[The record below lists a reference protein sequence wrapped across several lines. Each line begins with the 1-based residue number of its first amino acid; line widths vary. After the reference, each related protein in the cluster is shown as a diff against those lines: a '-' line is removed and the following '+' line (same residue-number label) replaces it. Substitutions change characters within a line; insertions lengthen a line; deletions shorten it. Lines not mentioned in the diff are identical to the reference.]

1 MTWEARTK
9 LLLGEVN
16 VAKLHASHVLVM
28 GLGGVGAA
36 ACEHLC
42 RAGIGELTIVDGDV
56 INETNRNRQLPAL
69 VSSQGFLKA
78 EVMAKRL
85 LDINPNLKL
94 HVFSEYVKDQRMIDI
109 LKLTNYDFV
118 VDAIDTFS
126 PKTYL
131 IVHCL
136 NFGLR
141 LVSSMGSGGKTDP
154 TQIQIADIA
163 QTYQCPLADA
173 LRKRLHKLGF
183 YSGFHAVFSAEKV
196 RENSVL
202 HCENDVNKKSTVG
215 TISYMPPIFGAY
227 CASVV
232 IRELVGE
239 CVVSTLPIPARIR
252 KKISNFQLPIAN

>member
-1 MTWEARTK
+1 MNNWEARTE
-9 LLLGEVN
+9 LLLGDEN
-16 VAKLHASHVLVM
+16 MAKLHNSHVIVF
-28 GLGGVGAA
+28 GLGGVGSA

-56 INETNRNRQLPAL
+56 VNETNRNRQLPAL
-69 VSSQGFLKA
+69 VSNQGLLKA

-94 HVFSEYVKDQRMIDI
+94 HVFSEYVKDQRMLDI
-109 LKLTNYDFV
+109 LKLAKYDFV

-136 NFGLR
+136 NLGLR
-141 LVSSMGSGGKTDP
+141 LASSMGSGGKTDP
-154 TQIQIADIA
+154 MQIQIADIA

-183 YSGFHAVFSAEKV
+183 YSGFHAVFSVEKV
-196 RENSVL
+196 RENSIL
-202 HCENDVNKKSTVG
+202 HCEDEVNKKSTVG

-232 IRELVGE
+232 IRELIGE
-239 CVVSTLPIPARIR
+239 NVVSKLPIPVKVR
-252 KKISNFQLPIAN
+252 KKIADFSL

>member
-1 MTWEARTK
+1 MSWEARTE
-9 LLLGEVN
+9 LLLGEEN
-16 VAKLHASHVLVM
+16 VAKLRASHVLIM
-28 GLGGVGAA
+28 GLGGVGSA

-56 INETNRNRQLPAL
+56 VNETNRNRQLPAL
-69 VSSQGFLKA
+69 VSNQGVLKA

-94 HVFSEYVKDQRMIDI
+94 NVFSEYVKDQRMLDI
-109 LKLTNYDFV
+109 LQLETYDFV

-136 NFGLR
+136 NLNLR

-163 QTYQCPLADA
+163 QTYQCPLAEA
-173 LRKRLHKLGF
+173 LRKRLHKLGY

-202 HCENDVNKKSTVG
+202 HCENEVNKKSTVG

-232 IRELVGE
+232 IRELIGE
-239 CVVSTLPIPARIR
+239 PVVSTLLIP
-252 KKISNFQLPIAN
+252 KKIRQKIIM

>member
-1 MTWEARTK
+1 MTWEARTE
-9 LLLGEVN
+9 LLLGEEN
-16 VAKLHASHVLVM
+16 IAKLRASHVLVM
-28 GLGGVGAA
+28 GLGGVGSAT
-36 ACEHLC
+36 CEHLC

-56 INETNRNRQLPAL
+56 VNETNRNRQLPAL
-69 VSSQGFLKA
+69 VSNQGLLKA

-94 HVFSEYVKDQRMIDI
+94 HIFSEYVKDQRMLDI
-109 LKLTNYDFV
+109 LKLKKYDFV

-136 NFGLR
+136 NLGLR

-154 TQIQIADIA
+154 MQIQIADIA

-173 LRKRLHKLGF
+173 LRKRLHKLGY

-202 HCENDVNKKSTVG
+202 HCEEEVNKKSTVG

-232 IRELVGE
+232 IRELIGE
-239 CVVSTLPIPARIR
+239 TVVSTLPIPTRVRQKIR
-252 KKISNFQLPIAN
+252 ELGIRN

>member
-1 MTWEARTK
+1 MGWEARTE
-9 LLLGEVN
+9 LLLGEEN
-16 VAKLHASHVLVM
+16 VAKLRRSHVAVF
-28 GLGGVGAA
+28 GLGGVGSA

-56 INETNRNRQLPAL
+56 VNETNRNRQLPAL
-69 VSSQGFLKA
+69 LSNQGLLKA

-94 HVFSEYVKDQRMIDI
+94 HIFPEYVKDRRMLDI
-109 LKLTNYDFV
+109 LELTNYDFI

-131 IVHCL
+131 IVHCMNL
-136 NFGLR
+136 GLR

-173 LRKRLHKLGF
+173 LRKRLHKLGI
-183 YSGFHAVFSAEKV
+183 YSGFHAVFSAENV

-202 HCENDVNKKSTVG
+202 HCDDEINKKSIVG
-215 TISYMPPIFGAY
+215 TISYMPPVFGAF

-232 IRELVGE
+232 IRELIGE
-239 CVVSTLPIPARIR
+239 SVVSSLPIPTKIKTKIR
-252 KKISNFQLPIAN
+252 NN

>member
-1 MTWEARTK
+1 MIWEARTE
-9 LLLGEVN
+9 LLLGEEN
-16 VAKLHASHVLVM
+16 VAKLRASHVLVM
-28 GLGGVGAA
+28 GLGGVGSA

-56 INETNRNRQLPAL
+56 VNETNRNRQLPAL
-69 VSSQGFLKA
+69 VSNQGLLKA

-94 HVFSEYVKDQRMIDI
+94 HVFSEYVKDQRMLDI
-109 LKLTNYDFV
+109 LKLATYDFV

-136 NFGLR
+136 NLGLR

-154 TQIQIADIA
+154 TQIQIADIS

-173 LRKRLHKLGF
+173 LRKRLHKLGY

-202 HCENDVNKKSTVG
+202 HCDDEVNKKSTVG

-232 IRELVGE
+232 IRELIGE
-239 CVVSTLPIPARIR
+239 PVVSTLPIP
-252 KKISNFQLPIAN
+252 KKIRQKIIIM

>member
-1 MTWEARTK
+1 MSWKARTT
-9 LLLGEVN
+9 LLLGKEN
-16 VAKLHASHVLVM
+16 IDKLCMSHVLVM
-28 GLGGVGAA
+28 GLGGVGSA

-56 INETNRNRQLPAL
+56 INETNRNRQLLAL
-69 VSSQGFLKA
+69 SSNQGLSKA
-78 EVMAKRL
+78 DVMAERL
-85 LDINPNLKL
+85 MDINPDLKL
-94 HVFSEYVKDQRMIDI
+94 HVFPEYVKDLRMLDI
-109 LKLTNYDFV
+109 LQLANYDFV

-136 NFGLR
+136 NLGLR

-154 TQIQIADIA
+154 MQIQIADIA

-173 LRKRLHKLGF
+173 LRKRLHKLGY

-202 HCENDVNKKSTVG
+202 HCEDEVNKKSTIG

-232 IRELVGE
+232 IRELIGE
-239 CVVSTLPIPARIR
+239 PVVSPLPVPN
-252 KKISNFQLPIAN
+252 KIKQKLQL

>member
-1 MTWEARTK
+1 MTWQARTE
-9 LLLGEVN
+9 LLLGEEN
-16 VAKLHASHVLVM
+16 VAKLRGSHVIVF
-28 GLGGVGAA
+28 GLGGVGST

-56 INETNRNRQLPAL
+56 VNETNRNRQLPAL
-69 VSSQGFLKA
+69 LSNQGLLKA

-94 HVFSEYVKDQRMIDI
+94 HVFPEYVKDQRMLDI
-109 LKLTNYDFV
+109 LKLAKYDFV

-131 IVHCL
+131 IVHCMNL
-136 NFGLR
+136 GLR

-173 LRKRLHKLGF
+173 LRKRLHKLGI

-202 HCENDVNKKSTVG
+202 HCENEVNKKSTVG
-215 TISYMPPIFGAY
+215 TISYMPPTFGAF

-232 IRELVGE
+232 IREIICE
-239 CVVSTLPIPARIR
+239 PVVSKLPIPAKIR
-252 KKISNFQLPIAN
+252 KQIL

>member
-1 MTWEARTK
+1 MGWEARTEM
-9 LLLGEVN
+9 LLGDEN
-16 VAKLHASHVLVM
+16 VEKLRQAHVLIM
-28 GLGGVGAA
+28 GLGGVGSA

-56 INETNRNRQLPAL
+56 VNETNRNRQLPAL
-69 VSSQGFLKA
+69 VSNQGILKA

-94 HVFSEYVKDQRMIDI
+94 NVFPEYVKDQRMLDI
-109 LKLTNYDFV
+109 LKMAKYDFV
-118 VDAIDTFS
+118 VDAIDTLS

-136 NFGLR
+136 NLNLR

-163 QTYQCPLADA
+163 QTYQCPLAEA

-183 YSGFHAVFSAEKV
+183 YSGFHAVFSAENV

-202 HCENDVNKKSTVG
+202 HCEDEINKKSTVG
-215 TISYMPPIFGAY
+215 TISYMPPIFGAF

-232 IRELVGE
+232 IREIIGE
-239 CVVSTLPIPARIR
+239 KIVSKLPIPAKVR
-252 KKISNFQLPIAN
+252 KKITTFSL

>member
-1 MTWEARTK
+1 MSWEARTE
-9 LLLGEVN
+9 LLLGDEN
-16 VAKLHASHVLVM
+16 VVKLRASHVLVF
-28 GLGGVGAA
+28 GLGGVGSA

-56 INETNRNRQLPAL
+56 VNETNRNRQLPAL
-69 VSSQGFLKA
+69 LSNQGLLKA

-94 HVFSEYVKDQRMIDI
+94 HVFPEYVKDQRMLDI
-109 LKLTNYDFV
+109 LKFAKYDFV
-118 VDAIDTFS
+118 IDAIDTFS

-136 NFGLR
+136 NEKLR

-173 LRKRLHKLGF
+173 LRKRLHKLGY

-202 HCENDVNKKSTVG
+202 HNDNEVNKKSTVG
-215 TISYMPPIFGAY
+215 TISYMPPIFGAF

-232 IRELVGE
+232 IRELIGE
-239 CVVSTLPIPARIR
+239 PVVSALPVPTKI
-252 KKISNFQLPIAN
+252 KKMLKITKK

>member
-1 MTWEARTK
+1 
-9 LLLGEVN
+9 
-16 VAKLHASHVLVM
+16 
-28 GLGGVGAA
+28 
-36 ACEHLC
+36 
-42 RAGIGELTIVDGDV
+42 
-56 INETNRNRQLPAL
+56 
-69 VSSQGFLKA
+69 LKA

-94 HVFSEYVKDQRMIDI
+94 HVFPEYVKDQRMLDI
-109 LKLTNYDFV
+109 LQLATYDFV

-136 NFGLR
+136 NLGLR
-141 LVSSMGSGGKTDP
+141 LVSSMGAGGKTDP
-154 TQIQIADIA
+154 TQIQIADIL

-173 LRKRLHKLGF
+173 LRKRLHKLGY

-202 HCENDVNKKSTVG
+202 HCDDEINKKSTVG

-232 IRELVGE
+232 IRELIGE
-239 CVVSTLPIPARIR
+239 PVVSTLPIPKRV
-252 KKISNFQLPIAN
+252 KKMLQTSVTEQPI

>member
-1 MTWEARTK
+1 MSWEARTE
-9 LLLGEVN
+9 LLLGEEN
-16 VAKLHASHVLVM
+16 VAKLRASHVLIM
-28 GLGGVGAA
+28 GLGGVGSA

-56 INETNRNRQLPAL
+56 VNETNRNRQLPAL
-69 VSSQGFLKA
+69 VSNQGVLKA

-94 HVFSEYVKDQRMIDI
+94 NVFSEYVKDQRMLDI
-109 LKLTNYDFV
+109 LQLETYDFV

-136 NFGLR
+136 NLNLR

-154 TQIQIADIA
+154 MQIQIADIA
-163 QTYQCPLADA
+163 QTYQCPLAEA
-173 LRKRLHKLGF
+173 LRKRLHKLGY
-183 YSGFHAVFSAEKV
+183 YSGFHAIFSTEKV

-202 HCENDVNKKSTVG
+202 HCENEVNKKSTVG

-232 IRELVGE
+232 IRELIGE
-239 CVVSTLPIPARIR
+239 PVVSTLLIP
-252 KKISNFQLPIAN
+252 KKIRQKIIM

>member
-1 MTWEARTK
+1 MSWKARTT
-9 LLLGEVN
+9 LLLGEDHVD
-16 VAKLHASHVLVM
+16 KLKASHVLVM

-56 INETNRNRQLPAL
+56 INETNCNRQLLAL
-69 VSSQGFLKA
+69 VSNQGLSKTD
-78 EVMAKRL
+78 VMAKRL
-85 LDINPNLKL
+85 LDINPDLKL
-94 HVFSEYVKDQRMIDI
+94 HVFPEYVKDLRMLEI
-109 LKLTNYDFV
+109 LKLAKYDFV

-136 NFGLR
+136 NLGLQ

-154 TQIQIADIA
+154 MQIQIADIA
-163 QTYQCPLADA
+163 QTHTCPLADA
-173 LRKRLHKLGF
+173 LRKRLHKLGY

-202 HCENDVNKKSTVG
+202 HCEDDVNKKSAVG

-232 IRELVGE
+232 IRELIGE
-239 CVVSTLPIPARIR
+239 HVVSKLPIPAKI
-252 KKISNFQLPIAN
+252 KKNIENFNDKV

>member
-1 MTWEARTK
+1 MSWEARTE
-9 LLLGEVN
+9 LLLGEDN
-16 VAKLHASHVLVM
+16 VAKLRGSHVLIM
-28 GLGGVGAA
+28 GLGGVGSA

-56 INETNRNRQLPAL
+56 VNETNRNRQLPAL
-69 VSSQGFLKA
+69 VSNQGVLKA
-78 EVMAKRL
+78 EVMGKRL

-94 HVFSEYVKDQRMIDI
+94 NVFSEYVKDQRMLDI
-109 LKLTNYDFV
+109 LQLATYDFV

-136 NFGLR
+136 NLNLR

-163 QTYQCPLADA
+163 QTYQCPLAEA
-173 LRKRLHKLGF
+173 LRKRLHKLGY

-202 HCENDVNKKSTVG
+202 HCESEVNKKSTVG

-232 IRELVGE
+232 IRELIGE
-239 CVVSTLPIPARIR
+239 PVVSTLLIP
-252 KKISNFQLPIAN
+252 KKIRQKIIM

>member
-1 MTWEARTK
+1 MTWEARTE
-9 LLLGEVN
+9 LLLGDEN
-16 VAKLHASHVLVM
+16 VAKLRASHVLIM
-28 GLGGVGAA
+28 GLGGVGSA

-56 INETNRNRQLPAL
+56 VNETNRNRQLPAL
-69 VSSQGFLKA
+69 VSNQGLLKA

-85 LDINPNLKL
+85 MDVNPNLKL
-94 HVFSEYVKDQRMIDI
+94 HVFPEYVKDQRMFDI
-109 LKLTNYDFV
+109 LKLAKYDFV
-118 VDAIDTFS
+118 IDAIDTFS

-136 NFGLR
+136 NLKLR

-173 LRKRLHKLGF
+173 LRKRLHKLGY

-202 HCENDVNKKSTVG
+202 HNEDEVNKKSTVG
-215 TISYMPPIFGAY
+215 TISYMPPIFGAC

-232 IRELVGE
+232 IRELIGE
-239 CVVSTLPIPARIR
+239 RVTSTLPIPTKVRQ
-252 KKISNFQLPIAN
+252 KITAE